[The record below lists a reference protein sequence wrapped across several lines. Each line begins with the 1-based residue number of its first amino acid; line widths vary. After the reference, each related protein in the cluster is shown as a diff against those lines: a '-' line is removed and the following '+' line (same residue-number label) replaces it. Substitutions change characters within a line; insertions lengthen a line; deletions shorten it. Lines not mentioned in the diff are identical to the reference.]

1 MLAVMRRRR
10 LPAPNIDLAV
20 AVLARMAGMIDGAA
34 EAIFVTARTA
44 GWLAH
49 AFEEYDR
56 GRLLRARAIY
66 IGD

>member
-1 MLAVMRRRR
+1 
-10 LPAPNIDLAV
+10 
-20 AVLARMAGMIDGAA
+20 MASPGAAIDGAA

-56 GRLLRARAIY
+56 GRLLRARAVY
-66 IGD
+66 TGN